1 MKLLGHSGICCKDS
15 KLADGGS
22 TWETNI
28 EFSGER
34 PKYTYDQF
42 DTLQLFE
49 AQTPC

>member
-1 MKLLGHSGICCKDS
+1 MKLLGHSGICYKDS

-34 PKYTYDQF
+34 PKYAYDQF
-42 DTLQLFE
+42 DTLQLFK